1 MQQDTFGCS
10 VMNRFDQLLDDEAD
24 PFDILREVEL
34 EKQKKKKKE
43 ELKKA
48 KEGKHGKRES
58 QKDRKLPQFVDGG
71 VGQIRN
77 STGVSLAAATCRMR
91 TGGRWRLRETRDVW
105 FFASE
110 GPTRWKP
117 LMKLPWRYHLL
128 RGGTRAAGVAVGA
141 EESGMDT
148 PGMWTAL
155 TRGPRG
161 NLTVRMNRNW
171 RPGQMRCVGM
181 PQRARKWWRWT
192 ARPGCDRASE
202 EADGEEVEKV
212 AVEMSLDEWRA
223 LQEQSRPKQELNL
236 RKADTRVPSKAV
248 VIHKSK
254 HLQAEREA
262 LIEEDEE
269 AHFFRRPANDITT
282 KLVFN
287 FGNLPRPSRGG
298 RGGRGGRGRGGAV
311 GRTER
316 APAQTEVVQV
326 LAPNPDDLEDF
337 PALA

>member
-77 STGVSLAAATCRMR
+77 STGRR
-91 TGGRWRLRETRDVW
+91 R
-105 FFASE
+105 F
-110 GPTRWKP
+110 P
-117 LMKLPWRYHLL
+117 
-128 RGGTRAAGVAVGA
+128 RGGHVQNENRGSVETERDQRRVVFRERRPNQMEAPNETSLEVSSAPWWDKGSRGRGGSRGVRDGYPRNVDSFDQRTKREFDCQDEPELATRTNEMCGDAA
-141 EESGMDT
+141 ESQEVVEMDSQT
-148 PGMWTAL
+148 
-155 TRGPRG
+155 
-161 NLTVRMNRNW
+161 
-171 RPGQMRCVGM
+171 
-181 PQRARKWWRWT
+181 
-192 ARPGCDRASE
+192 RASE